1 MPWKKTK
8 EEEEEDAVYA
18 DVGIMFEGSHA
29 STLKHFAFNNNNNNS
44 NDANIHIALKVV
56 DDEPGAVQSGH
67 YLWPA
72 AHSLCEYLVQNNGN
86 ERPTTTILELGA
98 GCALV
103 SLVAL
108 QLYKDKLQC
117 LVVTDHDPGT
127 LERARDNHETTL
139 EELYERAATEDEQ
152 LSIINELGSIP
163 VKTESLEWGDEK
175 DWKKLQEIVKQSN
188 HVEKKKASSSCFF
201 DLILGSDLIYCVE
214 VVEPLLLTASK
225 LLSGDGTFYLS
236 QSFVY
241 DTATE
246 EEMDKVCQTFGLE
259 REILVDDLSAKERS
273 GVRIQRFRKQQKL
286 QQKEEETSS

>member
-1 MPWKKTK
+1 
-8 EEEEEDAVYA
+8 
-18 DVGIMFEGSHA
+18 
-29 STLKHFAFNNNNNNS
+29 LKHFAFNNNNNNNNNS

-246 EEMDKVCQTFGLE
+246 EEMDKVSQTFGLE

>member
-1 MPWKKTK
+1 MPCKKTK

-29 STLKHFAFNNNNNNS
+29 STLKHFAFDNN
-44 NDANIHIALKVV
+44 NIHIALKVV

-72 AHSLCEYLVQNNGN
+72 AHSLCEYLVQKNNVS
-86 ERPTTTILELGA
+86 ERPTTILELGA

-163 VKTESLEWGDEK
+163 VKTESLEWGEEK
-175 DWKKLQEIVKQSN
+175 DWKKLQEILKQCN
-188 HVEKKKASSSCFF
+188 HVEKEKASSSCFF
-201 DLILGSDLIYCVE
+201 DLILGSDLIYCLE

-241 DTATE
+241 DMATE
-246 EEMDKVCQTFGLE
+246 EEMDKVCQTFGLT
-259 REILVDDLSAKERS
+259 REILVDDLSAQQKS
-273 GVRIQRFRKQQKL
+273 GVRIQRFRKQLKL
-286 QQKEEETSS
+286 QQKEEETSSQDK